1 MLRYTDNS
9 EIVQAVRKVEDLM
22 FELGLQL
29 EIVHHGI
36 AFTFKD
42 QQALYLDIEGT
53 EETQF
58 PGMFQTKLIDYD
70 SYMDS

>member
-9 EIVQAVRKVEDLM
+9 EIVQAVKQVEKLM

-36 AFTFKD
+36 AFTLKD
-42 QQALYLDIEGT
+42 QQALYLDVEGA

-58 PGMFQTKLIDYD
+58 PGMFETMLIDYD
-70 SYMDS
+70 SYMG